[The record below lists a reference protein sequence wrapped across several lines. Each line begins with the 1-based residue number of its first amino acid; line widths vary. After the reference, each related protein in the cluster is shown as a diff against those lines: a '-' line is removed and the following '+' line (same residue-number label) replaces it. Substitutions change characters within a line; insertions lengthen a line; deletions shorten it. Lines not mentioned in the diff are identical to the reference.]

1 MQIPSLGQIWSTVT
15 STVFIASFV
24 CNILPKSTVFS
35 DYPRVK
41 KAYETG
47 INFII
52 ALALN
57 IRSCMPSLNIHLPGL
72 GFDKPSDQ
80 GNAIPKPLEPVRI
93 PDPPLH

>member
-1 MQIPSLGQIWSTVT
+1 MRIPPIGQIWSTVT
-15 STVFIASFV
+15 TTVTVASFV

-52 ALALN
+52 LLAVN
-57 IRSCMPSLNIHLPGL
+57 IRSCMPSLNIHIPGL

-80 GNAIPKPLEPVRI
+80 GAKPL
-93 PDPPLH
+93 PPTAPGPTA

>member
-1 MQIPSLGQIWSTVT
+1 MTIPSWTSIWSTVT
-15 STVFIASFV
+15 TTVTVASFV
-24 CNILPKSTVFS
+24 CNLLPKSTVFS

-57 IRSCMPSLNIHLPGL
+57 VRQCMPSLNLHIPGI
-72 GFDKPSDQ
+72 GFDKPAEKLQ
-80 GNAIPKPLEPVRI
+80 
-93 PDPPLH
+93 

>member
-1 MQIPSLGQIWSTVT
+1 MKIPSLGVIWSTFTATVT
-15 STVFIASFV
+15 VASFV

-35 DYPRVK
+35 GYPRVK
-41 KAYETG
+41 KGYETG

-57 IRSCMPSLNIHLPGL
+57 VRTCMPSLNIHLPGL

-80 GNAIPKPLEPVRI
+80 GNSAPM
-93 PDPPLH
+93 PPAP